1 MKMQI
6 LANGIPMRTDNLT
19 DLLMFLGE
27 RAEWNARAILE
38 NLPSSEPERSHLVI
52 EADRHLAVLEMLAKD
67 EASQALLP
75 DWFKPVLKRVR
86 HELSDLICDYFKQYP
101 EDRATRMLTGN
112 MRVTL
117 KGYVKTATQ
126 RFGAEGQ

>member
-1 MKMQI
+1 MQF
-6 LANGIPMRTDNLT
+6 LKDGKPLRTDNLT
-19 DLLMFLGE
+19 DLLMFVGE

-38 NLPSSEPERSHLVI
+38 NLPSSEPERSHMVI
-52 EADRHLAVLEMLAKD
+52 EADRHLSVLEMLAKD

-86 HELSDLICDYFKQYP
+86 HELSDLICDYFKKYP
-101 EDRATRMLTGN
+101 QDRATLMLTGN

-126 RFGAEGQ
+126 RFGAEGQEG